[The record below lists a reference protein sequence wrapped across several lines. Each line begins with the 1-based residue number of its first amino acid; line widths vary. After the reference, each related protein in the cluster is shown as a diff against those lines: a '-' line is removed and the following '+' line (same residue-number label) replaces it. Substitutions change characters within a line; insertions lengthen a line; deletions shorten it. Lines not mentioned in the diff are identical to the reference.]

1 MLLLQQMIVLF
12 IYMMIGYAACKK
24 GYLDEVACSKL
35 SWIVV
40 NVANPMLAI
49 SAAVNGDGKIQGI
62 ELLMT
67 FGIAMLMFGSFMV
80 FAKILPKV
88 LCVEEEEVAFYKLMT
103 VFNNM
108 GFMGFPVI
116 AAAYGKNAL
125 LYASIFI
132 LPFNVLFYTYG
143 IKVIDKNKSSKFEWK
158 KVCNV
163 GVLACIVASIL
174 YLSKMPVPQFVKSV
188 SEGLGNL
195 NGPLSM
201 MVTGIAFAK
210 IRIRD
215 LFTDVKL
222 IIFAMIKL
230 LVIPILGTLFLRQF
244 IHNEILCGVVMIIM
258 ATPVASMTLMLAK
271 ETCDN
276 CETIVK
282 GISLTT
288 LLSVVTIPLVSAITS
303 LFIL

>member
-1 MLLLQQMIVLF
+1 MLLFQQMIVLF

-24 GYLDEVACSKL
+24 GYLDEMASNKL

-40 NVANPMLAI
+40 NVSNPLLAI
-49 SAAVNGDGKIQGI
+49 SAAVNNDGGI
-62 ELLMT
+62 RGSELFLT
-67 FGIAMLMFGSFMV
+67 AGIAVLMFGSFMILAM
-80 FAKILPKV
+80 FLPKMLRV
-88 LCVEEEEVAFYKLMT
+88 NEDEKPFYKLMT

-108 GFMGFPVI
+108 AFMGFPVI
-116 AAAYGKNAL
+116 SAAYGNNAL
-125 LYASIFI
+125 LYASVFIF
-132 LPFNVLFYTYG
+132 PFNVLIYTYG
-143 IKVIDKNKSSKFEWK
+143 IHVVDKKNSGKFEWK

-163 GVLACIVASIL
+163 GVIACIIACTL
-174 YLSKMPVPQFVKSV
+174 YLTGVPVPEFVKSV
-188 SEGLGNL
+188 SQGMGNL

-201 MVTGIAFAK
+201 MVTGIAFAN

-222 IIFAMIKL
+222 IIFALIKL

-244 IHNEILCGVVMIIM
+244 IHNAILCGVVMIIM
-258 ATPVASMTLMLAK
+258 ATPVASMTLMVAK

-276 CETIVK
+276 CETIIK

-288 LLSVVTIPLVSAITS
+288 LLSVVTIPLVSAIVAA
-303 LFIL
+303 L

>member
-1 MLLLQQMIVLF
+1 
-12 IYMMIGYAACKK
+12 
-24 GYLDEVACSKL
+24 
-35 SWIVV
+35 
-40 NVANPMLAI
+40 
-49 SAAVNGDGKIQGI
+49 
-62 ELLMT
+62 
-67 FGIAMLMFGSFMV
+67 
-80 FAKILPKV
+80 
-88 LCVEEEEVAFYKLMT
+88 
-103 VFNNM
+103 
-108 GFMGFPVI
+108 
-116 AAAYGKNAL
+116 
-125 LYASIFI
+125 
-132 LPFNVLFYTYG
+132 
-143 IKVIDKNKSSKFEWK
+143 
-158 KVCNV
+158 
-163 GVLACIVASIL
+163 
-174 YLSKMPVPQFVKSV
+174 
-188 SEGLGNL
+188 
-195 NGPLSM
+195 M

-215 LFTDVKL
+215 LFTDAKL